1 MPNIST
7 LVDDM
12 NNVLKNGSPS
22 LTEGLLSGLG
32 SEVAAKFKRQLTK
45 EDRKYEFGT
54 LYASDIGRPCVRELW
69 YKYRNTDK
77 EPLSGSTVLKFL
89 YGDII
94 EDVVL
99 HLATLAGHEV
109 KHQQA
114 VIEKEL
120 SNGWRV
126 RGRIDAVID
135 DALVDVKSVASQG
148 FYKFESNLADDPFG
162 YRFQLGTYSAFFD
175 GCDTS
180 SAGFL
185 CVDKSLG
192 HVKYYDFSAD
202 IPKAETVVAHA
213 ENCVSAIE
221 DETPPPQID
230 AVPSGTSGNLKLCT
244 TCSYCGYKETCWA
257 NANDGRGLQAYQYSN
272 KVELLVKVVK
282 EPKVDRIK

>member
-12 NNVLKNGSPS
+12 NHVLKNGSPS
-22 LTEGLLSGLG
+22 MTEGLLSGLG
-32 SEVAAKFKRQLTK
+32 TEVASKFKRQLTK
-45 EDRKYEFGT
+45 EDRKYEMGT
-54 LYASDIGRPCVRELW
+54 LYASDIGRPCIRELW
-69 YKYRNTDK
+69 YKYRNT
-77 EPLSGSTVLKFL
+77 EREQLSGSTVLKFL

-99 HLATLAGHEV
+99 HLATLAGHTV
-109 KHQQA
+109 SHQQA

-135 DALVDVKSVASQG
+135 NALVDVKSVASQG
-148 FYKFESNLADDPFG
+148 FYKFENNLADDPFG
-162 YRFQLGTYSAFFD
+162 YRFQLGTYAGFFD
-175 GCDTS
+175 ACETTD
-180 SAGFL
+180 AGFL

-192 HVKYYDFSAD
+192 HIKYYDFSAD
-202 IPKAETVVAHA
+202 IPKAETVVTHA
-213 ENCVSAIE
+213 ENCVEAIGA
-221 DETPPPQID
+221 ETPPSHLD

-244 TCSYCGYKETCWA
+244 TCSYCGYKNVCWSEA
-257 NANDGRGLQAYQYSN
+257 NAGNGLQAYQYSN
-272 KVELLVKVVK
+272 KVEFLVKVVK

>member
-12 NNVLKNGSPS
+12 NHVLKNGSLS
-22 LTEGLLSGLG
+22 LTDGLLSGLG
-32 SEVAAKFKRQLTK
+32 TEVASKFKRQLTK
-45 EDRKYEFGT
+45 EDRKYEMGT

-77 EPLSGSTVLKFL
+77 EQLSGSTVLKFL

-94 EDVVL
+94 EDIVL
-99 HLATLAGHEV
+99 HLATLAGHTV
-109 KHQQA
+109 SHQQA
-114 VIEKEL
+114 VVEKEL

-148 FYKFESNLADDPFG
+148 FYKFEGNLVDDPFG

-180 SAGFL
+180 GAGFL

-192 HVKYYDFSAD
+192 HIKYYDFSAD
-202 IPKAETVVAHA
+202 IPKAEKVESHA
-213 ENCVSAIE
+213 EFCVRSIE
-221 DETPPPQID
+221 AEEPPSQLD
-230 AVPSGTSGNLKLCT
+230 AVESGKSGNLKLCT
-244 TCSYCGYKETCWA
+244 TCSYCGYKETCWQ
-257 NANDGRGLQAYQYSN
+257 NANDGQGLMSYAYSN
-272 KVELLVKVVK
+272 KVEHLIKVVK
-282 EPKVDRIK
+282 EPKVDRA

>member
-1 MPNIST
+1 MPKSVET
-7 LVDDM
+7 LVEDM
-12 NNVLKNGSPS
+12 NEVLKNGSPS

-77 EPLSGSTVLKFL
+77 ESLSGSTVLKFL

-135 DALVDVKSVASQG
+135 DALIDVKSVASQG
-148 FYKFESNLADDPFG
+148 FYKFESNLVDDPFG

-175 GCDTS
+175 GCSTS
-180 SAGFL
+180 HAGFL

-192 HVKYYDFSAD
+192 HIKYYDFSAD
-202 IPKAETVVAHA
+202 IPSATKVVDHA
-213 ENCVSAIE
+213 ENCVAAIE
-221 DETPPPQID
+221 AEDPPTQLD
-230 AVPSGTSGNLKLCT
+230 AVESGKSGNLKLCT
-244 TCSYCGYKETCWA
+244 TCSYCAYKAECWKD
-257 NANDGRGLQAYQYSN
+257 ANDGQGLLSYAYSN
-272 KVELLVKVVK
+272 KVEHLIKVVK
-282 EPKVDRIK
+282 EPKVDRA